1 MCVHACVCVCVRAR
15 AEDWMRKKDINHFDR
30 GIVQFIKKIN
40 CFMGKIVSVKKK
52 DAPFDKEDC
61 VADVEKETF

>member
-1 MCVHACVCVCVRAR
+1 
-15 AEDWMRKKDINHFDR
+15 MRKKDIDHFDR

-40 CFMGKIVSVKKK
+40 CFMEKIVSVKKQ